1 MKKTHTTNQLCLL
14 VDSISLKY
22 KETIN
27 DIADKFGSKRPH
39 GIFPQNVY
47 AKLKE
52 KRLMEAKAI
61 MLLRKSQRSF
71 FQSRSKQIQCRFNQ
85 QMFWD
90 VLEVLGK
97 EKGCRSCICPRSHE

>member
-39 GIFPQNVY
+39 GIFP
-47 AKLKE
+47 
-52 KRLMEAKAI
+52 
-61 MLLRKSQRSF
+61 
-71 FQSRSKQIQCRFNQ
+71 
-85 QMFWD
+85 
-90 VLEVLGK
+90 
-97 EKGCRSCICPRSHE
+97 